1 MRDNEPLTLR
11 PTYCGKPHRTV
22 DGLPLAHRCRVLPP
36 EALRAEAS
44 GESHTAFLLFAR
56 QAAAGQMASHSS
68 RSMSRHAVAGVWKV
82 RRGH

>member
-1 MRDNEPLTLR
+1 MGPPATGTAMRDNEPLSFR

-36 EALRAEAS
+36 QALRAEAS
-44 GESHTAFLLFAR
+44 GESHTALLLFAR
-56 QAAAGQMASHSS
+56 QAAAGHMASH
-68 RSMSRHAVAGVWKV
+68 AGVWKV